1 MPVSDKNPLIRMVE
15 KLAEHAK
22 VSDEARAEILQMP
35 YVARQFEP
43 GSYFVREGA
52 LADKTGVLM
61 SGLAVCQKTSGAGD
75 RQIVSIKIAGDILG
89 LQNLYLDTPDHNIQA
104 LTQCDIIIVSSK
116 VLKTAPEAYPAVSHA
131 ITLMMLK
138 EASMLRELLLN
149 IGRRDAL
156 ARVAHFLC
164 KFATRIDGP
173 DKINNRSFELPMTQE
188 QLGDAL
194 GLTAVHINRMLKVLA
209 RDSLIARNG
218 KTIRFIDWDRLQEV
232 ADFSTRHLHLHQ

>member
-1 MPVSDKNPLIRMVE
+1 MPGSDKNPLIRMME
-15 KLAEHAK
+15 KLANHAQ
-22 VSDEARAEILQMP
+22 VSDEAGAEILQMP

-43 GSYFVREGA
+43 GRYFVREGA
-52 LADKTGVLM
+52 LADKIGVLM

-104 LTQCDIIIVSSK
+104 LTQCDIIIVPSK
-116 VLKTAPEAYPAVSHA
+116 FLKTASEAYPAVSHA

-164 KFATRIDGP
+164 EFAIRIGGP

-194 GLTAVHINRMLKVLA
+194 GLTAVHINRMLKVLV

-232 ADFSTRHLHLHQ
+232 ADFSTRHMHLHQ

>member
-1 MPVSDKNPLIRMVE
+1 MPVSDKNPLIRMVD

-22 VSDEARAEILQMP
+22 VSDEARAQILQMP

-52 LADKTGVLM
+52 LADKCGILM

-89 LQNLYLDTPDHNIQA
+89 LQNLYLNTPDHNIQA
-104 LTQCDIIIVSSK
+104 HTQCDIIIVASK
-116 VLKTAPEAYPAVSHA
+116 ILKTASEAYSAVSHA
-131 ITLMMLK
+131 ITLMMMK

-156 ARVAHFLC
+156 ARVTHFLC
-164 KFATRIDGP
+164 EFAIRIDGS
-173 DKINNRSFELPMTQE
+173 DKIDNRSFELSMTQE

-194 GLTAVHINRMLKVLA
+194 GLTAVHINRMLKILA

-218 KTIRFIDWDRLQEV
+218 KTIRFIDWHRLQDI

>member
-1 MPVSDKNPLIRMVE
+1 MPVSDKNPLMRMVD

-43 GSYFVREGA
+43 GSYPVREGA
-52 LADKTGVLM
+52 LVDKCGILM
-61 SGLAVCQKTSGAGD
+61 TGLAVCQKTSGAGD

-89 LQNLYLDTPDHNIQA
+89 LQNLYLNTPDHNIQA
-104 LTQCDIIIVSSK
+104 LTQCDIIIVASK
-116 VLKTAPEAYPAVSHA
+116 VLKTASEAYPAVSHA

-138 EASMLRELLLN
+138 ESSMLRELLLN

-164 KFATRIDGP
+164 EFAIRIDGP

-194 GLTAVHINRMLKVLA
+194 GLTAVHINRMLKILA
-209 RDSLIARNG
+209 RDGLIARNG
-218 KTIRFIDWDRLQEV
+218 KTIRFIDWDRLQDI

>member
-1 MPVSDKNPLIRMVE
+1 MPGSDENPLIRLVE
-15 KLAEHAK
+15 KLANHAQ

-35 YVARQFEP
+35 YAARQFGP

-52 LADKTGVLM
+52 LADKCGVLM

-75 RQIVSIKIAGDILG
+75 RQIVSVKIAGDILG

-104 LTQCDIIIVSSK
+104 LTQCDIITVPSK
-116 VLKTAPEAYPAVSHA
+116 VLKTASEEYPEVSQA

-164 KFATRIDGP
+164 EFAIRISSP

-194 GLTAVHINRMLKVLA
+194 GLTAVHINRMLKILV

-218 KTIRFIDWDRLQEV
+218 KIIRFIDWDRLQEV